1 MIFISGV
8 ISTIFQTN
16 MLCTNKTRVIYFY
29 LNCVNFFARKR
40 SFLLFFSGQLPPCH
54 HPPNSW
60 AYVHSPL
67 YERKLKKNIN
77 IVFFSK
83 IFSPS
88 AWAFILVWFCRNA
101 GRYYKHWIASWKPKS
116 NPWNYFADDSYILRS
131 FFNRKQYILVI
142 CLLVSFLHWF
152 FRHRIFCL
160 TCQVTFG

>member
-88 AWAFILVWFCRNA
+88 AWAYFWCGFVEMLEGIINTESHHESPRVIL
-101 GRYYKHWIASWKPKS
+101 GITSLTIA
-116 NPWNYFADDSYILRS
+116 
-131 FFNRKQYILVI
+131 
-142 CLLVSFLHWF
+142 
-152 FRHRIFCL
+152 IFYVPFS
-160 TCQVTFG
+160 TGNSIS